1 MEILIHFFP
10 FFLGDTII
18 AIEHYDKDIPSLS
31 LSEACTFLHTHLGN
45 YGDSREDI
53 VRAIEYATSSHPCRG
68 GAIYLARNGGDA
80 LVGVLVMLRMPTA
93 GFVPENLLVYVA
105 VDSAIRGEGI
115 GTKLMEHAIASTDG
129 DIALHVDLD
138 NPARRLYERMG
149 FVTSYF
155 EMRYKKE

>member
-1 MEILIHFFP
+1 M
-10 FFLGDTII
+10 
-18 AIEHYDKDIPSLS
+18 
-31 LSEACTFLHTHLGN
+31 HTHLGT
-45 YGDSREDI
+45 YGDPIGDI
-53 VRAIEYATSSHPCRG
+53 TRAAEYATSSHPCRG
-68 GAIYLARNGGDA
+68 GSIYLARSGDSLA
-80 LVGVLVMLRMPTA
+80 GVLVMLRMPTA

-115 GTKLMEHAIASTDG
+115 GTKLMEHALASTDG

>member
-1 MEILIHFFP
+1 MHTY
-10 FFLGDTII
+10 LG
-18 AIEHYDKDIPSLS
+18 K
-31 LSEACTFLHTHLGN
+31 

-53 VRAIEYATSSHPCRG
+53 TRAAEYATSSHPCRG
-68 GAIYLARNGGDA
+68 GDIYLARTGDA